1 MNLITVTY
9 NADTHQLV
17 PREAYD
23 GAYSVFNGGRFE
35 VQCVDTQRRFREDFK
50 RRYARLIA
58 EAPQPETL
66 SPWLPIET
74 APKDG
79 EQFYVTGYN
88 YGVVGAEMW
97 HDVAFRNNKG
107 GITSATTH
115 DFLQFAAYW
124 MPKPPKPEQGK

>member
-1 MNLITVTY
+1 MNLKTVTY
-9 NADTHQLV
+9 D
-17 PREAYD
+17 
-23 GAYSVFNGGRFE
+23 
-35 VQCVDTQRRFREDFK
+35 VDTWQIAPKVATDK
-50 RRYARLIA
+50 MAGISYDPDTARGLYQAMLA
-58 EAPQPETL
+58 EAPQPPEL
-66 SPWLPIET
+66 SPWLPIES

-97 HDVAFRNNKG
+97 HDVAFRNKKG

-124 MPKPPKPEQGK
+124 MPLPPAPKPEQGK

>member
-1 MNLITVTY
+1 MNLTTITY
-9 NADTHQLV
+9 DADKWQLV
-17 PREAYD
+17 PKNLTHEMYMALRSNYGLSSQERWENVLY
-23 GAYSVFNGGRFE
+23 V
-35 VQCVDTQRRFREDFK
+35 
-50 RRYARLIA
+50 
-58 EAPQPETL
+58 APQPETL
-66 SPWLPIET
+66 SPWQPIET

-97 HDVAFRNNKG
+97 YDVAFRNNKG

-124 MPKPPKPEQGK
+124 MPLPAPPKPEQGK